1 MKNKFDEVVQEYIDF
16 VNQQVGVYM
25 DAIAGFEGHKVRIE
39 RQVHRVNRPTHIRK
53 GSHGEP
59 VIVSTSYEDPSKPD
73 IILNRIIRAD
83 DYIAANSKGGLN
95 EQQQAR
101 AFLIFLFTYWEEEV
115 RPRLAQAKGVEINNI
130 SLDIMGDLRIVR
142 HAILHA
148 KAIICPKEHKRLKK
162 LQTMFPSETSIQ
174 ISYEDMHQIAILI
187 KQGLASLLFDWLGVK
202 DAPISPEEIV
212 SLAIQKTR

>member
-1 MKNKFDEVVQEYIDF
+1 MRSGFDTVVQEYIDF

-25 DAIAGFEGHKVRIE
+25 DALAGFEGHRVRIE

-53 GSHGEP
+53 GSQGEP
-59 VIVSTSYEDPSKPD
+59 IVVSTSYEDPSKPD

-101 AFLIFLFTYWEEEV
+101 AFLIFLFTYWEDEV
-115 RPRLAQAKGVEINNI
+115 RPKLAEAKGVGVNDI
-130 SLDIMGDLRIVR
+130 SLDIMGDLRIIR
-142 HAILHA
+142 SAILHA
-148 KAIICPKEHKRLKK
+148 KAVICQKEHKRLKK
-162 LQTMFPSETSIQ
+162 LQAMFPSEKTIQ

-187 KQGLASLLFDWLGVK
+187 KQGLASLLFDWLGIK
-202 DAPISPEEIV
+202 DAPINPNEIV
-212 SLAIQKTR
+212 GLAIQKTR